1 MRVRAGAAAMLAAVL
16 VGGGSVASAAGPG
29 DPPPATT
36 SGTAFSTSGA
46 TPSGT
51 PGTPTSTVTL
61 ITGDRVT
68 LTQSGGH
75 PRILGIENGEGREG
89 VGFLQ
94 QIENDRLYVIPT
106 DIAGLVP
113 DRLDRALFD
122 VGGLADA
129 GYAESRKSTVP
140 VIVQATAAS
149 GGTARKGARAAS
161 AEPDWASLGI
171 EPERELESVGAVATD
186 LDADAAADLLAA
198 LRDQRDNT
206 RTPKARTAAAAPSSL
221 KVWLDAPVEALDVD
235 SSPQIGAPEAWE
247 AGYTGEGVTVA
258 VLDTGVDTTHPDLDD
273 VTIGARDFTG
283 AGTTTDGFG
292 HGTHVASIALGSGEA
307 SGGANRGV
315 APGADLLVGKI
326 LADDGYG
333 RTSWMIDGMEWAAS
347 EDADIVNL
355 SLGQPGYYSDGTDPS
370 SLAVDAL
377 SAEHGTLFVI
387 AAGNEGEYGN
397 GTVTAPGSAGSA
409 LTVGAVDDADE
420 VTWFSSRGPRGGD
433 NALKPDVAAPGDA
446 IVAARAA
453 GTTMGPVVDDLH
465 VSASGTSMATPH
477 VAGAAAVL
485 KQARPE
491 LTGQEL
497 KSILMGSAQDTPGTV
512 WDEGAGRIYL
522 PTALEQRVEASPSSL
537 SFNTFEF
544 PQAGSETQ
552 TLTYE
557 NPTDAEVT
565 FDLAVDAAG
574 PGGEPLPD
582 GAAALSAASVTVP
595 AQGAATVDV
604 TVDRTTGEF
613 GAFSG
618 AVVAT
623 TDGGGEI
630 RTPLGWFKESEVYDL
645 TIQAVGRDGEPYGGD
660 TRYAQAGVLNV
671 DDGSAFARSVRLHD
685 GTQTVRVP
693 AGTYSIAGDLWA
705 ENTAEE
711 ITELTSSVH
720 PEVEVTG
727 DTTVVLDARRAEPV
741 TVTTERPADL
751 KVTTLGVFRTDAPDE
766 YLYMANIR
774 VPGTAHVYATPT
786 EGVTEGTLTFSAGF
800 ALAAPTT
807 GEQAPEY
814 TYDLLYVQD
823 SVDQLAF
830 EATSQNTAAVEA
842 GHADLGPGTDVS
854 ARWSGEAPNR
864 WWIQT
869 NGYHRPVEPGSVHT
883 AYLSPGVEWARNSRL
898 APDDGSEPAYFYGK
912 RRMFAPGE
920 EGAETLGSA
929 VLNTRLREDGLF
941 QTQGDGLAL
950 VLPGWTDGE
959 GHASS
964 GEDQSEHLGVWQDGT
979 QVTDVDGYSAD
990 VPVPAEGADYRVVL
1004 DAERAA
1010 PWWNR
1015 STRVSTE
1022 WAFHAEQA
1030 GSGASVKLPVLDVA
1044 YDLAGMDLAN
1054 KAPRRT
1060 TATVTVGHQV
1070 GSTGGAVTGARLSW
1084 SPDDGATW
1092 RKATLRRTAAGVY
1105 TADLRVPKGT
1115 EHVSLRVQAKDRAG
1129 TTIEQTVIRAYGVR

>member
-1 MRVRAGAAAMLAAVL
+1 MLAAVL
-16 VGGGSVASAAGPG
+16 VGGGTVASAAGPG
-29 DPPPATT
+29 DPPAATT
-36 SGTAFSTSGA
+36 SSATFGTAATQSGM
-46 TPSGT
+46 SGT
-51 PGTPTSTVTL
+51 ATSTVTL

-68 LTQSGGH
+68 LTQSGGR
-75 PRILGIENGEGREG
+75 PRILRIENGEGREG

-94 QIENDRLYVIPT
+94 QIENDRLYVVPT
-106 DIAGLVP
+106 DVAGLVP

-122 VGGLADA
+122 VAGLADA
-129 GYAESRKSTVP
+129 GYAESRNSTVP

-149 GGTARKGARAAS
+149 GGTATKGARAAS
-161 AEPDWASLGI
+161 AEPDWARLGI
-171 EPERELESVGAVATD
+171 EPEHRLESVGAVATD
-186 LDADAAADLLAA
+186 LDAHAATDLLAA
-198 LRDQRDNT
+198 LQDQPAN
-206 RTPKARTAAAAPSSL
+206 ARTASSRTTTAASSGL

-235 SSPQIGAPEAWE
+235 SSPQIGAPAAWE

-258 VLDTGVDTTHPDLDD
+258 VLDTGVDPTHPDLDD
-273 VTIGARDFTG
+273 VTIGSRDFTG
-283 AGTTTDGFG
+283 TGSTTDGSG

-307 SGGANRGV
+307 SDGVNRGV
-315 APGADLLVGKI
+315 APGADLLAGKV
-326 LADDGYG
+326 LDDGG
-333 RTSWMIDGMEWAAS
+333 SGKTSWIIEGMEWAAS
-347 EDADIVNL
+347 EGADIVNL

-397 GTVTAPGSAGSA
+397 GTVSAPGSAGSA

-565 FDLAVDAAG
+565 LDLALDVTG
-574 PGGEPLPD
+574 PDGEPLPA

-595 AQGAATVDV
+595 AQGTATVDV
-604 TVDRTTGEF
+604 TVDRTTGDF

-618 AVVAT
+618 AAVAT
-623 TDGGGEI
+623 IDGGGEI

-645 TIQAVGRDGEPYGGD
+645 TIQALGRDGEPYGGD

-671 DDGSAFARSVRLHD
+671 DDGSAFGKVVRLHG

-705 ENTAEE
+705 EDAAEE
-711 ITELTSSVH
+711 ITELTAAVE

-741 TVTTERPADL
+741 TVTTERQADL
-751 KVTTLGVFRTDAPDE
+751 QLTTLGVFRTDAPDE
-766 YLYMANIR
+766 YLYMASTRI
-774 VPGTAHVYATPT
+774 PGAADVYATPT
-786 EGVTEGTLTFSAGF
+786 EEVTEGTLAFSAGF

-823 SVDQLAF
+823 SVEKLAF
-830 EATSQNTAAVEA
+830 EATSQNTAAVKV
-842 GHADLGPGTDVS
+842 GHADLGPGADVDAQWS
-854 ARWSGEAPNR
+854 AEAPNR

-869 NGYHRPVEPGSVHT
+869 NGYNRPVEPGSVHT
-883 AYLSPGVEWARNSRL
+883 AYLSPDVEWAGNSRH
-898 APDDGSEPAYFYGK
+898 APDDGSEPAFFYGE
-912 RRMFAPGE
+912 RHMFAPGE

-929 VLNTRLREDGLF
+929 VLTTRLREDGLF
-941 QTQGDGLAL
+941 QTQGDSLAL

-964 GEDQSEHLGVWQDGT
+964 GDELSEHLRVWQDGT
-979 QVTDVDGYSAD
+979 EVADVDGNRAD
-990 VPVPAEGADYRVVL
+990 VPVPAEGADYRVAL

-1030 GSGASVKLPVLDVA
+1030 GSGAPSVNLPVLDVA
-1044 YDLAGMDLAN
+1044 YDVAGMDLAN

-1060 TATVTVGHQV
+1060 TATVTVGHQA
-1070 GSTGGAVTGARLSW
+1070 GSTGGTVTGARLSW

-1092 RKATLRRTAAGVY
+1092 RKATLRRTGVGVY

-1115 EHVSLRVQAKDRAG
+1115 EHVSLRVEAKDKAG
-1129 TTIEQTVIRAYGVR
+1129 TAIEQTVIRAYGVR

>member
-1 MRVRAGAAAMLAAVL
+1 MLAAVL
-16 VGGGSVASAAGPG
+16 VGGGTVASAAGPG
-29 DPPPATT
+29 DPPAATT
-36 SGTAFSTSGA
+36 SGTTSA
-46 TPSGT
+46 TASGTAATGSGT
-51 PGTPTSTVTL
+51 PGTATSTVTL

-75 PRILGIENGEGREG
+75 PRILGIENGKGRAG

-106 DIAGLVP
+106 DVADLVP

-122 VGGLADA
+122 VAALTDA
-129 GYAESRKSTVP
+129 GYAGSRKSTVP
-140 VIVQATAAS
+140 VIVQATAAP
-149 GGTARKGARAAS
+149 GGTATKGARAAS
-161 AEPDWASLGI
+161 VEPDWAGLGI
-171 EPERELESVGAVATD
+171 EPDRELESVGAVATD
-186 LDADAAADLLAA
+186 LDADAATDLLAA
-198 LRDQRDNT
+198 LQDQ
-206 RTPKARTAAAAPSSL
+206 PVSARTASSRTAALAPSGL

-235 SSPQIGAPEAWE
+235 SSPQIGAPAAWE

-273 VTIGARDFTG
+273 VMIGSRDFTG
-283 AGTTTDGFG
+283 TGSTTDGSG

-307 SGGANRGV
+307 SDGVNRGV
-315 APGADLLVGKI
+315 APGADLLAGKV
-326 LADDGYG
+326 LDDGG
-333 RTSWMIDGMEWAAS
+333 SGKTSWIIEGMEWAAS
-347 EDADIVNL
+347 EGADIVNL
-355 SLGQPGYYSDGTDPS
+355 SVGQPENYSDGTDPA

-397 GTVTAPGSAGSA
+397 GTVTAPGSADSA
-409 LTVGAVDDADE
+409 LTVGAVDDSDE

-433 NALKPDVAAPGDA
+433 NGLKPDVTAPGDA

-453 GTTMGPVVDDLH
+453 GTTMGPVVDDHH

-497 KSILMGSAQDTPGTV
+497 KSILMGSAQNTPATV

-522 PTALEQRVEASPSSL
+522 PTALEQQVEASPSSL
-537 SFNTFEF
+537 SFDTFEF
-544 PQAGSETQ
+544 PQVGSEAQ

-565 FDLAVDAAG
+565 LDLAVDVTG
-574 PGGEPLPD
+574 PDGEPLPD
-582 GAAALSAASVTVP
+582 GAASLSAASVTVP
-595 AQGAATVDV
+595 AQGTATVDV

-645 TIQAVGRDGEPYGGD
+645 TIQAVGRDGTPYGGD

-671 DDGSAFARSVRLHD
+671 DDGSAFGRVVRLHD

-705 ENTAEE
+705 EDAAEA
-711 ITELTSSVH
+711 ITELTAAVE

-741 TVTTERPADL
+741 TVTTERPADRQL
-751 KVTTLGVFRTDAPDE
+751 TTLGVFRTDAPDE
-766 YLYMANIR
+766 SLYMANTR
-774 VPGTAHVYATPT
+774 VPGTADVYATPT
-786 EGVTEGTLTFSAGF
+786 DGVTEGTLTFSAGF
-800 ALAAPTT
+800 ALAEPST

-823 SVDQLAF
+823 SVEKVAF
-830 EATSQNTAAVEA
+830 EATSQNTAALEV
-842 GHADLGPGTDVS
+842 GYADLGPGADVED
-854 ARWSGEAPNR
+854 RWSAEAPNR

-869 NGYHRPVEPGSVHT
+869 AGYRRPADPGSVRT
-883 AYLSPGVEWARNSRL
+883 AYLSPDVEWAGNSAL
-898 APDDGSEPAYFYGK
+898 VPDDGSEPAYFYGK
-912 RRMFAPGE
+912 RHMFAPGE

-941 QTQGDGLAL
+941 QTQGDSLAL

-964 GEDQSEHLGVWQDGT
+964 GEDLSEHLRVWQDGT
-979 QVTDVDGYSAD
+979 QVIDVDDRRAD
-990 VPVPAEGADYRVVL
+990 VPVPAEGADHRVVL

-1015 STRVSTE
+1015 STRVRTE
-1022 WAFHAEQA
+1022 WAFHAEQS
-1030 GSGASVKLPVLDVA
+1030 GSGAPSVKLPVLDVA
-1044 YDLAGMDLAN
+1044 YDVAGMDLAN

-1060 TATVTVGHQV
+1060 TATVTVGHQA

-1092 RKATLRRTAAGVY
+1092 RKATLRRTGAGVY
-1105 TADLRVPKGT
+1105 TADLRAPKGT
-1115 EHVSLRVQAKDRAG
+1115 DHVSLRVEAKDKAG